1 MAYPSDDGGPL
12 RATMRRLLQAS
23 SGVVV
28 SAGNEDLVA
37 KLEESAESG
46 DRHVFMAFM
55 ESPQF
60 SGFVPR
66 LDERPFYHKDFLLS
80 ASNHNLVVKAAWR
93 LSDFLRIDR
102 NGPYS
107 SALFVG
113 MMAMAVK
120 KANANYAFDGGVAPF
135 DWSRFW
141 TALDNEL
148 STFRFKNVPRAPG
161 KPPGSFLR
169 DPDEGP
175 TDQPL
180 FKRRPPEVEQEDTP
194 LWYWD

>member
-23 SGVVV
+23 SGVL
-28 SAGNEDLVA
+28 GDEGLVA
-37 KLEESAESG
+37 RLEAAAKSN
-46 DRHVFMAFM
+46 DRRTFMAFM

-60 SGFVPR
+60 SGFVPT

-80 ASNHNLVVKAAWR
+80 ASNHNLVVRAAWR
-93 LSDFLRIDR
+93 LSDFLQIDR

-107 SALFVG
+107 SVLFVG

-120 KANANYAFDGGVAPF
+120 KANAKYAFEGGVAPF

-141 TALDNEL
+141 TALRNEL
-148 STFRFKNVPRAPG
+148 GTFHSMTIPS
-161 KPPGSFLR
+161 GSFLR
-169 DPDEGP
+169 ELDEGS

-180 FKRRPPEVEQEDTP
+180 VRRAPPEVFTKPPP
-194 LWYWD
+194 LWHTD